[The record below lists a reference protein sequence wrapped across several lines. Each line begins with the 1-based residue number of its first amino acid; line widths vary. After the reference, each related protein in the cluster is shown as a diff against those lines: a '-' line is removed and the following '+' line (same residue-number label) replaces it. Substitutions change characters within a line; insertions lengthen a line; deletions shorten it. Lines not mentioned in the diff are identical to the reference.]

1 MALAGGITRRAVLQA
16 MIGGAAG
23 LWSGC
28 GCSGGRRRGRPL
40 VVWSCGGSYYC
51 LLEFNKRFEETE
63 SCRIVYSSAP
73 VDNLTSALADRPRNV
88 DVLVGRSGPGWLDL
102 VEKDRLAEDPQVFA
116 LDPCYI
122 VVAPGNPRGIQGL
135 PDLKRPDVRTVY
147 APRASNPS
155 GMVVDLLL
163 ISADEVLEPGI
174 WDGFMDNAVEVFDC
188 GWKLFPPI
196 IEGRADATVARL
208 SLARAPQF
216 RGKVDLI
223 PIPAE
228 VLANMGK
235 ATNSVPQR
243 VATLRDGQRTELG
256 RKYVAA
262 LLGDLGAAVCLKHG
276 YLHRL
281 SSQADPYRE
290 FFSLPVSRDRGKHCC
305 GSSRNA
311 LMRKYA
317 GESGTQEEQ

>member
-1 MALAGGITRRAVLQA
+1 
-16 MIGGAAG
+16 
-23 LWSGC
+23 
-28 GCSGGRRRGRPL
+28 

-51 LLEFNKRFEETE
+51 LLEFNKRFEKAE

-73 VDNLTSALADRPRNV
+73 VDNLTTALAEQPRKV

-102 VEKDRLAEDPQVFA
+102 VENDRLADEPQVYA

-122 VVAPGNPRGIQGL
+122 VVARGNPKRIKGL
-135 PDLKRPDVRTVY
+135 PDLKRPGVRTVY
-147 APRASNPS
+147 APTASNPS

-163 ISADEVLEPGI
+163 ISADNVLEPGI

-188 GWKLFPPI
+188 GWKLFPPV

-208 SLARAPQF
+208 SLAMAPQF

-223 PIPAE
+223 PIPTE

-235 ATNSVPQR
+235 ATNSIPQR
-243 VATLRDGQRTELG
+243 VATLKDGNRTDLG

-262 LLGDLGAAVCLKHG
+262 LLGDLGAETCPKHG

-281 SSQADPYRE
+281 CQEAEPYRE

-305 GSSRNA
+305 GSSRSA
-311 LMRKYA
+311 VMQKY
-317 GESGTQEEQ
+317 GKESGTQEEQ

>member
-1 MALAGGITRRAVLQA
+1 MALEGGITRRAVLQA
-16 MIGGAAG
+16 MIGGAVG

-28 GCSGGRRRGRPL
+28 GSSRVRRRGQPL

-51 LLEFNKRFEETE
+51 LLEFNKRFGEAE

-73 VDNLTSALADRPRNV
+73 VDNLTTALAEKPRNV

-102 VEKDRLAEDPQVFA
+102 VEKDRLADEPQVFA

-122 VVAPGNPRGIQGL
+122 VVAPGNPRGIRGL
-135 PDLKRPDVRTVY
+135 PDLKRPGVRTVH
-147 APRASNPS
+147 APTASNPS
-155 GMVVDLLL
+155 GIVVDLILM
-163 ISADEVLEPGI
+163 SADEVLEPGI

-196 IEGRADATVARL
+196 IEGRADATIARL
-208 SLARAPQF
+208 SLVMAPQF

-235 ATNSVPQR
+235 AMNSIPQR
-243 VATLRDGQRTELG
+243 VATLRDGKRTDLG

-262 LLGDLGAAVCLKHG
+262 LVGELGAEVCPKHG

-281 SSQADPYRE
+281 SQQAEPYRE
-290 FFSLPVSRDRGKHCC
+290 FFSIPISRERTRHCC
-305 GSSRNA
+305 GASRQA
-311 LMRKYA
+311 LIESRR
-317 GESGTQEEQ
+317 ESGPPAEQ

>member
-1 MALAGGITRRAVLQA
+1 MALEGGVTRRAVLQA
-16 MIGGAAG
+16 MMGGAVG

-28 GCSGGRRRGRPL
+28 GLSRGRRRGQPL

-51 LLEFNKRFEETE
+51 LLEFNKRFEEAE

-73 VDNLTSALADRPRNV
+73 VDNLTTALADKPRKV

-102 VEKDRLAEDPQVFA
+102 VEKDRLADEPQVFA

-122 VVAPGNPRGIQGL
+122 VVARGNPKGIKGL
-135 PDLKRPDVRTVY
+135 PDLKRPGLRTVY
-147 APRASNPS
+147 APTASNPS
-155 GMVVDLLL
+155 GIVVDLIL

-196 IEGRADATVARL
+196 IEGRADATIARL

-235 ATNSVPQR
+235 AMNSIPQR
-243 VATLRDGQRTELG
+243 VATLRDGERTELG
-256 RKYVAA
+256 GKYVAA
-262 LLGDLGAAVCLKHG
+262 LMGELGAEACANHG

-281 SSQADPYRE
+281 SQEADPYRE
-290 FFSLPVSRDRGKHCC
+290 FFSLPISRERSRHCC
-305 GSSRNA
+305 GASRQA
-311 LMRKYA
+311 LIDART
-317 GESGTQEEQ
+317 GESSPPLGQ

>member
-1 MALAGGITRRAVLQA
+1 MALEGGITRRAVLQA
-16 MIGGAAG
+16 MIGGTLG

-28 GCSGGRRRGRPL
+28 GFSGGRRRGRPL

-51 LLEFNKRFEETE
+51 LLEFNKRFEEAE

-73 VDNLTSALADRPRNV
+73 VDNLTTALAEKPRKV

-102 VEKDRLAEDPQVFA
+102 VEKDRLADEPQVYA

-122 VVAPGNPRGIQGL
+122 IVAPGNPRGIQRL

-147 APRASNPS
+147 APHASNPS

-163 ISADEVLEPGI
+163 ISADNVLEPGI

-188 GWKLFPPI
+188 GWKLFPPV
-196 IEGRADATVARL
+196 IEGRADATIARL
-208 SLARAPQF
+208 SLAMSPQF

-235 ATNSVPQR
+235 AINSIPQR
-243 VATLRDGQRTELG
+243 VATLRDGDRTDLG
-256 RKYVAA
+256 RKYVAD
-262 LLGDLGAAVCLKHG
+262 LMGELGAEICPQHG
-276 YLHRL
+276 YLHHLRRE
-281 SSQADPYRE
+281 ADPYRE
-290 FFSLPVSRDRGKHCC
+290 FFSVPVSRDRGKHCC
-305 GSSRNA
+305 GASRNA
-311 LMRKYA
+311 LMRKY
-317 GESGTQEEQ
+317 GRESGTQEQ